1 MNKKFLLALAIAFIM
16 GLSVNYAFSEVPVG
30 FKVAVIDVQKLVLSS
45 SQVKSLKTE
54 QESKNQ
60 ELIKFVKT
68 ARADVAKTKDNKKRK
83 ALEDKYNN
91 QLRAMKKSMDDS
103 YRKKLNEIDAV
114 ITKEIQKTAQDEGY
128 NVVLAKG
135 AVLYGGTDITQE
147 IQKTIK

>member
-1 MNKKFLLALAIAFIM
+1 MNKKILLALAIAFIM

-68 ARADVAKTKDNKKRK
+68 ARADVAKAKDNKKKK

>member
-1 MNKKFLLALAIAFIM
+1 MNKKVLLGLVIAFIM

-83 ALEDKYNN
+83 ALEYKYNN

>member
-1 MNKKFLLALAIAFIM
+1 MNKKVLLALAVAFIM

-45 SQVKSLKTE
+45 SQIKSLKTE

-60 ELIKFVKT
+60 EIIKFVKN
-68 ARADVAKTKDNKKRK
+68 ARADVAKTKDNTKKK
-83 ALEDKYNN
+83 ALENKYNT

-103 YRKKLNEIDAV
+103 YKKKLNEIDAG
-114 ITKEIQKTAQDEGY
+114 ITKVIQKTAQDEGY

-135 AVLYGGTDITQE
+135 AVLYGGTDITSE
-147 IQKTIK
+147 IQKVIK